1 MKLRLFSPINA
12 SQRSAADAKK
22 SLLSSLAVVAV
33 AGFVAVPLAGPSTMS
48 ASAWFTPGSAETA
61 NLVIVGSG
69 LELEREAFEVTGAGG
84 LQVAAGPPDSGST
97 QAFAFQE
104 VVARGWDEAQYG
116 CLVALWHK
124 ESGWNH
130 LALNR
135 SSGAYGIPQSLPA
148 EKMASAGP
156 DWATNPETQ
165 IRWGLGYIEG
175 RYGQPCAAWAHSQQR
190 NWY

>member
-1 MKLRLFSPINA
+1 MRLRLFSATNA
-12 SQRSAADAKK
+12 SQRSAGDAKK
-22 SLLSSLAVVAV
+22 SLLSSLAIVAV
-33 AGFVAVPLAGPSTMS
+33 AGFVAVPLAGPSTTS

-69 LELEREAFEVTGAGG
+69 LKFEREAYEVTGGWG
-84 LQVAAGPPDSGST
+84 LQVAGRPDPGSA

-104 VVARGWDEAQYG
+104 VVARGWDEAQYS
-116 CLVALWHK
+116 CLVSLWHK

-130 LALNR
+130 LAMNR